1 MTEPGNGNQS
11 DLNTHQAPHTGIY
24 AIRSKSNFF
33 SVFISS
39 KIDANDIVGT
49 NYVIIDES
57 SFIFQTSGEE
67 ALCKKSNIIC
77 EISKD
82 AMRLFDS
89 RLEVT
94 EETFCKILSDC
105 RGECDLEANE
115 NEENLESSL
124 DSEEQEA
131 DFTALTNIWS
141 RRRSVRPPRRME
153 DYF

>member
-1 MTEPGNGNQS
+1 MDSLSQ
-11 DLNTHQAPHTGIY
+11 I
-24 AIRSKSNFF
+24 IRTKY
-33 SVFISS
+33 
-39 KIDANDIVGT
+39 
-49 NYVIIDES
+49 YVITDES

-67 ALCKKSNIIC
+67 AVCKKSNIIC

-124 DSEEQEA
+124 DSEEEEA

-153 DYF
+153 DFF